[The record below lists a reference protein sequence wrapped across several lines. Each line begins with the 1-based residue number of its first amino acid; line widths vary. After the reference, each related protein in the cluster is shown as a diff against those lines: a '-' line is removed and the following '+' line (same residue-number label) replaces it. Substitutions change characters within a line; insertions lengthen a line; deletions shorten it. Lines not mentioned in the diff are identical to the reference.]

1 MKLFSIA
8 NINCRYKGAENEVL
22 TIESLEISKGN
33 LTFVVGESGI
43 GKSTLLETLG
53 MMNNTIDV
61 HAEQNAQ
68 FYLYPSSENQPAN
81 LVRYWKKRNASLL
94 NELRNQYFSFV
105 FQNNNL
111 MDSFSAVENVM
122 LSSLI
127 QGANRSIASERA
139 SKVFK
144 KLNISE
150 FENSPT
156 RLLSGGQKQR
166 VAFARAFAKDFVVLF
181 GDEPTGNLDPGNA
194 VNLFQQLQQE
204 IHQQNSQKGAVIV
217 SHDIDMTLKFAD
229 EIVVITPKIIAT
241 SNNESLRK
249 GIINKQNVFS
259 RESNKWINYKKA
271 SYSNEKM
278 KDLLLQSMTKN
289 KEDET
294 K

>member
-8 NINCRYKGAENEVL
+8 NINCRYQGSQNEVL
-22 TIESLEISKGN
+22 TIESLDIKKRN

-61 HAEQNAQ
+61 HAEQNAK
-68 FYLYPSSENQPAN
+68 FYFYPSSENQPAN
-81 LVRYWKKRNASLL
+81 LVRYWKKTNSSLL

-111 MDSFSAVENVM
+111 MNSFTAIENVM

-127 QGANRSIASERA
+127 QGTNKPAALERA
-139 SKVFK
+139 SNAFE

-204 IHQQNSQKGAVIV
+204 IHQQNSQKGAIIV

-229 EIVVITPKIIAT
+229 EIVVITPEIIANS
-241 SNNESLRK
+241 SNERLRK
-249 GIINKQNVFS
+249 GIINKQNVY
-259 RESNKWINYKKA
+259 RRDTDKWINYEKN

-278 KDLLLQSMTKN
+278 KELLLQSMTKN